1 MINNVQ
7 IYMKRLREDAILP
20 KYAHGTEDSGMD
32 VFAAAI
38 SVKEDGEWKEYSEYT
53 IKPNKTV
60 LVKTGFA
67 YAIPE
72 GTEFQARPTSGNS
85 LKTMMRVA
93 NAPGTLDAG
102 YRNEIGI
109 ILTNTGDTDFTIHK
123 NDKVAQIVLCPVLHA
138 VIELTDTLPE
148 SVRGLDG
155 YGSTGVMKDTN
166 N

>member
-7 IYMKRLREDAILP
+7 VYMKRLREDAIQP

-38 SVKEDGEWKEYSEYT
+38 AVKENGEWIEYDEYT
-53 IKPNKTV
+53 VKPNQTV

-85 LKTMMRVA
+85 LKTMMRIT
-93 NAPGTLDAG
+93 NAPGTLDA
-102 YRNEIGI
+102 
-109 ILTNTGDTDFTIHK
+109 K
-123 NDKVAQIVLCPVLHA
+123 
-138 VIELTDTLPE
+138 
-148 SVRGLDG
+148 
-155 YGSTGVMKDTN
+155 
-166 N
+166 